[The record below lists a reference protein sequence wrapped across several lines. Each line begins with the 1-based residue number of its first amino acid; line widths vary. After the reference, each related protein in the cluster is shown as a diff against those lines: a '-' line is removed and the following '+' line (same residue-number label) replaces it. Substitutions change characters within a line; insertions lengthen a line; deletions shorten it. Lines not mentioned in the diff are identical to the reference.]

1 MLAQVSGV
9 KILKTRPTNEQKL
22 MYALSPNTKTISNV
36 KQQVWTDLNECVL
49 KMQML
54 LTEHEEAE
62 SGRMAQSVAS
72 NTEMSDMFSK
82 DFHKPSEGTDA
93 MDSAVNS
100 L

>member
-9 KILKTRPTNEQKL
+9 KILKTRLTNEQKL
-22 MYALSPNTKTISNV
+22 MYALFPNTKTISNV
-36 KQQVWTDLNECVL
+36 KQWTDLDECVL

-82 DFHKPSEGTDA
+82 DFHKPSEGTHA

>member
-1 MLAQVSGV
+1 
-9 KILKTRPTNEQKL
+9 
-22 MYALSPNTKTISNV
+22 
-36 KQQVWTDLNECVL
+36 
-49 KMQML
+49 MQML

-62 SGRMAQSVAS
+62 SGRMAQCVTS

-82 DFHKPSEGTDA
+82 DFHKPSEGIHA